1 MNGKEEKKFNTKK
14 INELVHTGNKILK
27 ILYVLF
33 ILLLIYVLTLI
44 FRDWGMLM
52 FLFKIL
58 KVISPLFIGFFIA
71 WLLNPLVIKLTDR
84 KVNRVLAV
92 VIVYSL
98 MLVFMYLLFAYTV
111 PQITNQ
117 ISDVV
122 VTIPKIMDGTK
133 GWIDSIFIKLSN
145 LSSQNLDSVKLSFI
159 TRITEFALNISKN
172 LPETVVTVISS
183 IISGIGTIFLS
194 LIIGFYILFGYDKF
208 LDNSINLFPKKIR
221 KDVIVLSK
229 RLSDSVYSFVSGTL
243 WLSLLLFIVSIIGFY
258 IIGLKAPVIVSVVCI
273 ITNLIPYIGP
283 YIGAAFAS
291 LIGFTQS
298 PLIGVFTLIFI
309 FIVQTIEGNLLQPI
323 VMSKKVNLS
332 PITII
337 ISLLIFGYF
346 WGMFGMIIA
355 TPLMAIIKVLY
366 EFFDEKYN
374 FFSYKE
380 DK

>member
-1 MNGKEEKKFNTKK
+1 MNVKDEKKFNTKK

-44 FRDWGMLM
+44 FRDWGILR

-58 KVISPLFIGFFIA
+58 TVISPLFIGFFIA
-71 WLLNPLVIKLTDR
+71 WLLNPLVIKLTDK
-84 KVNRVLAV
+84 KVNRALAV
-92 VIVYSL
+92 VIVYSS

-159 TRITEFALNISKN
+159 TRITGFALNISKN

-258 IIGLKAPVIVSVVCI
+258 IIGLKAPVIVSVVCV

-298 PLIGVFTLIFI
+298 PLIGAFTLIFI
-309 FIVQTIEGNLLQPI
+309 FIVQTIEGNFLQPI

-337 ISLLIFGYF
+337 VSLLIFGHF